1 MSTIPVNRKEAI
13 LNKMLS
19 PNKLSISALA
29 KQEGLAKS
37 TLYVWR
43 DQLRQQGHTLPEPER
58 SSENWSAHTKFNV
71 IVETATLNESQ
82 LAEYCRSKGVY
93 PEQVKAWS
101 DVAIASQNGSQQS
114 KDTKTAQEQQYR
126 KQIKLLEREIQRK
139 DKALAE
145 AAALL
150 ILQKKMRALWEGGEE
165 K

>member
-1 MSTIPVNRKEAI
+1 MSTIPINRKEAI

-19 PNKLSISALA
+19 PNKLSIGALA

-43 DQLRQQGHTLPEPER
+43 DQLRQQGHTLPEHER
-58 SSENWSAHTKFNV
+58 TSANWSAHTKFNV
-71 IVETATLNESQ
+71 IIETATLNESQ
-82 LAEYCRSKGVY
+82 LAEYCRSKGLY
-93 PEQVKAWS
+93 PEQVKAWHEA
-101 DVAIASQNGSQQS
+101 AIASQNGSQQS
-114 KDTKTAQEQQYR
+114 KEIKTAQEQQYR